1 MSPTRPAAPFPDL
14 VEESLDEATFLWG
27 RWEHEL
33 TSLTRTLDDVVS
45 WTEDRLHG
53 AIDGVRV
60 GGGVSDVVMNGL
72 LSAEPARVAVCT
84 AVLSTSAEP
93 VAINTLVDA
102 LRTAEG
108 ARLHAMIRGLE
119 LQGSDQA
126 LRTAASTLATG
137 GPVHAGALCRLKAFR
152 RVAPGAEL
160 VAAVKSDSPDAQI
173 EAVRAAV
180 YAPSRHAEQL
190 TTAALR
196 SGNPQVRL
204 AAVESGIAGGITQA
218 WDVARRM
225 AGRRGPETGAYLRLM
240 ALLGGPGEHE
250 TIYQALRIENL
261 QVPAIWA
268 IGHVGTVRAV
278 ETCLAGMKHEPLA
291 RACGE
296 AYCWITGADLA
307 RDRLALEET
316 PPDAPPFEEDDLE
329 ANLVPAPEAL
339 WPLPDPE
346 AMARDWQA
354 RAARFTPDVRYV
366 HGQPAGRD
374 TLAAI
379 VERAPMLR
387 RPDIVLE
394 LRART
399 HGQYDVETRA
409 FAARQREM
417 MAASRAALITHD
429 GH

>member
-14 VEESLDEATFLWG
+14 VEESLEEATFLWG

-33 TSLTRTLDDVVS
+33 ASLTRTLDDVVS

-53 AIDGVRV
+53 AIAGVRV

-84 AVLSTSAEP
+84 AVLSTSSEP
-93 VAINTLVDA
+93 VAIDTLVDA
-102 LRTAEG
+102 LRTADGE
-108 ARLHAMIRGLE
+108 RLHAMIRGLE

-126 LRTAASTLATG
+126 LRTAASTLAKG
-137 GPVHAGALCRLKAFR
+137 GPAHAGALCRLKAFR

-160 VAAVKSDSPDAQI
+160 VAAVKSDSTEAQI
-173 EAVRAAV
+173 EAIRAAV

-204 AAVESGIAGGITQA
+204 AAVESGLAGGVAQA
-218 WDVARRM
+218 WDVAKRM
-225 AGRRGPETGAYLRLM
+225 AGRRGPDTGAYLRLV
-240 ALLGGPGEHE
+240 ALLGTASDHE
-250 TIYQALRIENL
+250 IVYQALRVESL
-261 QVPAIWA
+261 RAPAIWA
-268 IGHVGTVRAV
+268 LGHVGTVRAV
-278 ETCLAGMKHEPLA
+278 ETCLAGMKHEDLA

-296 AYCWITGADLA
+296 AYCWITGTDLA
-307 RDRLALEET
+307 RDRLAADET
-316 PPDAPPFEEDDLE
+316 PVDAPPFEEDDLE
-329 ANLVPAPEAL
+329 ADLVPAPEAL
-339 WPLPDPE
+339 WPLPDPQ
-346 AMARDWQA
+346 AIARDWQA
-354 RAARFTPDVRYV
+354 RAAAFSPDVRYA
-366 HGQPAGRD
+366 HGQPAGRE
-374 TLAAI
+374 TLVGL

-417 MAASRAALITHD
+417 MAAARATLTTHD